1 MAQTLDHSS
10 NPACGWIACQRFRL
24 CSSKGP
30 TPFLH
35 NPIQQSV
42 ERSNLPGL
50 ILSLFRLKG
59 PNYEGEKEA

>member
-42 ERSNLPGL
+42 ERSNYAGVNSEFVQ
-50 ILSLFRLKG
+50 IEG
-59 PNYEGEKEA
+59 PKL